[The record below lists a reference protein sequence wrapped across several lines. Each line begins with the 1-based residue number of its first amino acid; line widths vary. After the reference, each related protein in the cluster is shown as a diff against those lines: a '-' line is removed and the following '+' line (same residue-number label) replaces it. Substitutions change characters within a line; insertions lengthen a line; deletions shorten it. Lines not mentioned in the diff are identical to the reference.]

1 MNLNNIDLD
10 NIDFDK
16 AEDLFDDFLNSC
28 DIIKHQYISPSEL
41 VISTI
46 TVTGGIGTLVNDE
59 IIYNCMKINDDII
72 YLEKGSRIR
81 GNKPIKKKK
90 RVKKIIEDSRFKKV
104 DKRKRGKGKS
114 FSNQV
119 SIGVKGILEKH
130 KKPINV
136 KLFKNG
142 RIHMAGCRSLQE
154 AKDIYKIIIQ
164 EINKIPTK
172 HMIDGTDREVDIY
185 PIENIKH
192 YDKPDLK
199 INMINST
206 FRTNFKI
213 EQLKMYNLLQTKYE
227 TTDVFTTYNNCM
239 SSPIRVYLKC
249 FGTYDSKK
257 KRSKQPSLFIY
268 RSGSVNVVVPAMNLL
283 YKSYEFINTFFKE
296 NYDEIV
302 QKDIDLDSAVLEL
315 K

>member
-1 MNLNNIDLD
+1 MDLNIFDG
-10 NIDFDK
+10 IDFDK
-16 AEDLFDDFLNSC
+16 AEDLFDSFLNSC
-28 DIIKHQYISPSEL
+28 DVIKHKYVEPSDL

-46 TVTGGIGTLVNDE
+46 TVTGGIGSLVNDE
-59 IIYNCMKINDDII
+59 IIYNCLRINDDII

-81 GNKPIKKKK
+81 GDKPIKKKK
-90 RVKKIIEDSRFKKV
+90 RVKNDNKDPRFQKV

-142 RIHMAGCRSLQE
+142 RIHMAGARSLEE
-154 AKDIYKIIIQ
+154 AQAIYKIIVKNIG
-164 EINKIPTK
+164 KIPTK
-172 HMIDGTDREVDIY
+172 HMIEGTDREVDIF
-185 PIENIKH
+185 PIENMNISTESN
-192 YDKPDLK
+192 LK

-206 FRTNFKI
+206 FQTNFKI
-213 EQLKMYNLLQTKYE
+213 EQLKLYNLLKSKYE
-227 TTDVFTTYNNCM
+227 ITDVFTTYNNCM
-239 SSPIRVYLKC
+239 SSPVRVYLKC
-249 FGTYDSKK
+249 FAKYDSKK

-268 RSGSVNVVVPAMNLL
+268 RSGSVNVVVPAMDLL
-283 YKSYEFINTFFKE
+283 SKAYEFINTFFKE

-302 QKDIDLDSAVLEL
+302 QKDINLESSKL
-315 K
+315 NL

>member
-1 MNLNNIDLD
+1 MDTSLFND
-10 NIDFDK
+10 IDFDE
-16 AEDLFDDFLNSC
+16 AEDLFDNFLNSC
-28 DIIKHQYISPSEL
+28 DIIEHAYVEPSKL

-46 TVTGGIGTLVNDE
+46 TVTGNIGTLVNDE
-59 IIYNCMKINDDII
+59 IIYNCLKINDKIR

-81 GNKPIKKKK
+81 GDKPIKKKK
-90 RVKKIIEDSRFKKV
+90 RVKKDAEDARFKKI

-119 SIGVKGILEKH
+119 SIGIEGLLEKH

-142 RIHMAGCRSLQE
+142 RCHMAGCRSLEE
-154 AKDIYKIIIQ
+154 AEAVYNIISEEIKI
-164 EINKIPTK
+164 IPTK
-172 HMIDGTDREVDIY
+172 HIIEGTDREVDIF
-185 PIENIKH
+185 PIENMNI
-192 YDKPDLK
+192 YEESDLT

-206 FRTNFKI
+206 FQTNFKI
-213 EQLKMYNLLQTKYE
+213 EQLKLYNLLKSKYE
-227 TTDVFTTYNNCM
+227 ITDVFTTYNNCM
-239 SSPIRVYLKC
+239 SSPVRVYLKC
-249 FGTYDSKK
+249 FATYDSKK

-283 YKSYEFINTFFKE
+283 YRAYDFINTFFKE

-302 QKDIDLDSAVLEL
+302 QKDINLESSKL
-315 K
+315 NL

>member
-1 MNLNNIDLD
+1 MDLNLFDD
-10 NIDFDK
+10 IDFDK
-16 AEDLFDDFLNSC
+16 AEDLFDSFLNSC
-28 DIIKHQYISPSEL
+28 DIVKHKYVEPSDL

-46 TVTGGIGTLVNDE
+46 TVTGGIGSLVNDE
-59 IIYNCMKINDDII
+59 IIYNCLRINDNII

-90 RVKKIIEDSRFKKV
+90 RVKKDNKDPRFQKV

-142 RIHMAGCRSLQE
+142 RIHMAGARSLEE
-154 AKDIYKIIIQ
+154 AQAIYKIVVK
-164 EINKIPTK
+164 EIRKIPTK
-172 HMIDGTDREVDIY
+172 HMIEGTDREVDIF
-185 PIENIKH
+185 PIENMNISTESN
-192 YDKPDLK
+192 LK

-206 FRTNFKI
+206 FQTNFKI
-213 EQLKMYNLLQTKYE
+213 EQLKLYNLLKSKYE
-227 TTDVFTTYNNCM
+227 ITDVFTTYNNCM

-249 FGTYDSKK
+249 YATYDSKK

-268 RSGSVNVVVPAMNLL
+268 RSGSVNVVVPAMDLL
-283 YKSYEFINTFFKE
+283 SKAYEFINTFFKE

-302 QKDIDLDSAVLEL
+302 QKDINSESS
-315 K
+315 KYEI

>member
-1 MNLNNIDLD
+1 MDLNIFPD
-10 NIDFDK
+10 IDFDK
-16 AEDLFDDFLNSC
+16 AEDLFDSFINSC
-28 DIIKHQYISPSEL
+28 DVIKHKYIGPSEL

-59 IIYNCMKINDDII
+59 IIYNCLKINDDII

-81 GNKPIKKKK
+81 GDKPIKKKK
-90 RVKKIIEDSRFKKV
+90 RVKKDNKDPRFQKV

-142 RIHMAGCRSLQE
+142 RIHMAGARSLEE
-154 AKDIYKIIIQ
+154 AQSIYKIVVK
-164 EINKIPTK
+164 EIGKIPTK
-172 HMIDGTDREVDIY
+172 HMIEGTDREVDIF
-185 PIENIKH
+185 PIENMNI
-192 YDKPDLK
+192 YEESDLT

-206 FRTNFKI
+206 FQTNFKI
-213 EQLKMYNLLQTKYE
+213 EQLKLYNLLKSKYE
-227 TTDVFTTYNNCM
+227 ITNVFTTYNNCM
-239 SSPIRVYLKC
+239 SSPVRVYLKC
-249 FGTYDSKK
+249 FATYDSKK
-257 KRSKQPSLFIY
+257 KKYKQPSLFIY
-268 RSGSVNVVVPAMNLL
+268 RSGSVNVVVPAMDLL
-283 YKSYEFINTFFKE
+283 SKAYEFINTFFKE

-302 QKDIDLDSAVLEL
+302 QKDINLESSKL
-315 K
+315 NL

>member
-1 MNLNNIDLD
+1 MDLNLFDE
-10 NIDFDK
+10 IDFDK
-16 AEDLFDDFLNSC
+16 AEDLFDSFLNSC
-28 DIIKHQYISPSEL
+28 DVVKHKYVEPSDL

-46 TVTGGIGTLVNDE
+46 TVTGGIGSLVNDE
-59 IIYNCMKINDDII
+59 IIYNCLRINDDII

-81 GNKPIKKKK
+81 GDKPIKKKK
-90 RVKKIIEDSRFKKV
+90 RVKKDNKDPRFQKV

-142 RIHMAGCRSLQE
+142 RIHMAGARSLEEAQE
-154 AKDIYKIIIQ
+154 IYKIVVK
-164 EINKIPTK
+164 EIGKIPTK
-172 HMIDGTDREVDIY
+172 HMIEGTDREVDIF
-185 PIENIKH
+185 PIENMNISTESN
-192 YDKPDLK
+192 LK

-206 FRTNFKI
+206 FQTNFKI
-213 EQLKMYNLLQTKYE
+213 EQLKLYNLLKSKYE
-227 TTDVFTTYNNCM
+227 ITDVFTTYNNCM

-249 FGTYDSKK
+249 YATYDSKK
-257 KRSKQPSLFIY
+257 KRYKQPSLFIY
-268 RSGSVNVVVPAMNLL
+268 RSGSVNVVVPAMDLL
-283 YKSYEFINTFFKE
+283 SKAYEFINTFFKE

-302 QKDIDLDSAVLEL
+302 QKDINLESS
-315 K
+315 KYEI

>member
-1 MNLNNIDLD
+1 MDFNLFDD
-10 NIDFDK
+10 IDFDK
-16 AEDLFDDFLNSC
+16 AEDLFDSFLNSC
-28 DIIKHQYISPSEL
+28 DIVKHKYVEPSDL

-46 TVTGGIGTLVNDE
+46 TVTGGIGSLVNDE
-59 IIYNCMKINDDII
+59 IIYNCLRINDDII

-90 RVKKIIEDSRFKKV
+90 RVKKDNKDPRFHKV

-142 RIHMAGCRSLQE
+142 RIHMAGARSLEE
-154 AKDIYKIIIQ
+154 AKSIYKIVVK
-164 EINKIPTK
+164 EIGKIPTK
-172 HMIDGTDREVDIY
+172 HMIEGTDREVDIF
-185 PIENIKH
+185 PIENMNISTESN
-192 YDKPDLK
+192 LK

-206 FRTNFKI
+206 FQTNFKI
-213 EQLKMYNLLQTKYE
+213 EQLKLYNLLKSKYE
-227 TTDVFTTYNNCM
+227 ITDVFTTYNNCM
-239 SSPIRVYLKC
+239 SSPVRVYLKC
-249 FGTYDSKK
+249 FATYDSKK
-257 KRSKQPSLFIY
+257 KKYKQPSLFIY
-268 RSGSVNVVVPAMNLL
+268 RSGSVNVVVPAMDLL
-283 YKSYEFINTFFKE
+283 SKAYEFINTFFKE

-302 QKDIDLDSAVLEL
+302 QKDINLESS
-315 K
+315 KYEI

>member
-1 MNLNNIDLD
+1 MDLNLFD

-16 AEDLFDDFLNSC
+16 AEDLFDSYINSC
-28 DIIKHQYISPSEL
+28 DIIKHEYVTPSNL

-59 IIYNCMKINDDII
+59 IIYNCLKINDKII

-81 GNKPIKKKK
+81 GNKPLKKKK
-90 RVKKIIEDSRFKKV
+90 RVKKEIGDPRFKKI

-119 SIGVKGILEKH
+119 SIGVEGILDMH

-142 RIHMAGCRSLQE
+142 RIHMAGARSLEE
-154 AKDIYKIIIQ
+154 AEAIYNIVVEEISKISLKHPIQ
-164 EINKIPTK
+164 
-172 HMIDGTDREVDIY
+172 GTDRIVNIY
-185 PIENIKH
+185 PIENINP
-192 YDKPDLK
+192 YSESGLK

-206 FRTNFKI
+206 FQTNFKI
-213 EQLKMYNLLQTKYE
+213 EQLKLYNLLKTKYDITE
-227 TTDVFTTYNNCM
+227 VFTTYNNCM

-249 FGTYDSKK
+249 YATYDSKK
-257 KRSKQPSLFIY
+257 KKFKQPSLFIY
-268 RSGSVNVVVPAMNLL
+268 RSGSVNVVVPRMELL
-283 YKSYEFINTFFKE
+283 DKAYKFINTFFKE
-296 NYDEIV
+296 NYNEIV
-302 QKDIDLDSAVLEL
+302 QKDIDLESTNLNI
-315 K
+315 KI

>member
-1 MNLNNIDLD
+1 MDLNLFDD
-10 NIDFDK
+10 IDFDK
-16 AEDLFDDFLNSC
+16 AEDLFDSFLNSC
-28 DIIKHQYISPSEL
+28 DIVKHKYVEPSDL

-46 TVTGGIGTLVNDE
+46 TVTGGIGSLVNDE
-59 IIYNCMKINDDII
+59 IIYNCLRINDNII

-90 RVKKIIEDSRFKKV
+90 RVKKDNKDPRFQKV

-142 RIHMAGCRSLQE
+142 RIHMAGARSLEE
-154 AKDIYKIIIQ
+154 AQAIYKIVVK
-164 EINKIPTK
+164 EIRKIPTK
-172 HMIDGTDREVDIY
+172 HMIEGTDREVDIF
-185 PIENIKH
+185 PIENMNISTESN
-192 YDKPDLK
+192 LK

-206 FRTNFKI
+206 FQTNFKI
-213 EQLKMYNLLQTKYE
+213 EQLKLYNLLKSKYE
-227 TTDVFTTYNNCM
+227 ITDVFTTYNNCM

-249 FGTYDSKK
+249 YATYDSKK

-268 RSGSVNVVVPAMNLL
+268 RSGSVNVVVPAMDLL
-283 YKSYEFINTFFKE
+283 SKAYEFINTFFKE

-302 QKDIDLDSAVLEL
+302 QKDINLESS
-315 K
+315 KYEI

>member
-1 MNLNNIDLD
+1 MDLNLFDE
-10 NIDFDK
+10 IDFDK
-16 AEDLFDDFLNSC
+16 AEDLFDSFLNSC
-28 DIIKHQYISPSEL
+28 DVVKHKYVEPSDL

-46 TVTGGIGTLVNDE
+46 TVTGGIGSLVNDE
-59 IIYNCMKINDDII
+59 IIYNCLRINDDII

-81 GNKPIKKKK
+81 GDKPIKKKK
-90 RVKKIIEDSRFKKV
+90 RVKKDNKDPRFQKV

-142 RIHMAGCRSLQE
+142 RIHMAGARSLEE
-154 AKDIYKIIIQ
+154 AQAIYKIVVK
-164 EINKIPTK
+164 EIRKIPTK
-172 HMIDGTDREVDIY
+172 HMIEGTDREVDIF
-185 PIENIKH
+185 PIENMNISTESN
-192 YDKPDLK
+192 LK

-206 FRTNFKI
+206 FQTNFKI
-213 EQLKMYNLLQTKYE
+213 EQLKLYNLLKSKYE
-227 TTDVFTTYNNCM
+227 ITDVFTTYNNCM

-249 FGTYDSKK
+249 YATYDSKK

-268 RSGSVNVVVPAMNLL
+268 RSGSVNVVVPAMDLL
-283 YKSYEFINTFFKE
+283 SKAYEFINTFFKE

-302 QKDIDLDSAVLEL
+302 QKDINLESS
-315 K
+315 KYEI